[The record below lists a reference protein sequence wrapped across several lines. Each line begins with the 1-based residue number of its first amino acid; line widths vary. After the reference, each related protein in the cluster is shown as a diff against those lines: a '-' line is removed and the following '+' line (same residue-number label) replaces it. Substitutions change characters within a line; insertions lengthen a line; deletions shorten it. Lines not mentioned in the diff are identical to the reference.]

1 VSLAE
6 WAQTDA
12 EWFWEVWTVLS
23 AYQEGRQM
31 AQGVETARRDM
42 QC

>member
-31 AQGVETARRDM
+31 AAGVETTRQAM